1 MKTIRL
7 SCVLALVALF
17 SFVSCSDPNSEYT
30 TLGTEGPVT
39 PADNP
44 DKDWT
49 ATEDMKTVILAAGE
63 KVLIYTDY
71 SRRFI
76 LQTLMNNPA
85 IMAEIRENSQNWAND
100 WLHITAEDKVQF
112 GIYSVGTVAKLTDIS
127 TKPNYEITKWI
138 TDSYYQKRYP
148 SQGTYISSEGAA
160 HGTIRYSLFKP
171 KNGYVACYTTEEGV
185 MKYIRIFAAGY
196 GTNDND
202 DVTTI
207 TLQYQLF

>member
-1 MKTIRL
+1 MAL
-7 SCVLALVALF
+7 LAIPLLTCIA
-17 SFVSCSDPNSEYT
+17 CSDPDAEFT
-30 TLGTEGPVT
+30 IPGTEEPVT

-44 DKDWT
+44 NKDWT
-49 ATEDMKTVILAAGE
+49 ATEDMKTVILAADE

-71 SRRFI
+71 SRRFF
-76 LQTLMNNPA
+76 LQNFMNNPA
-85 IMAEIRENSQNWAND
+85 IMAEIRENSQNWTND

-127 TKPNYEITKWI
+127 TKPNYEITKWK
-138 TDSYYQKRYP
+138 TDSYYKKRYP

-160 HGTIRYSLFKP
+160 HGTGTTRYSLFKP